1 MGLPGRELAY
11 NPEYSVLERAYIRVF
26 GAPVNGLR
34 IRLAHVMPATRGNY
48 RRILDAGCGRGT
60 FSMELAKAHP
70 EAEIV
75 GVDLDEEIL
84 SKASHVAAKAGLDN
98 LRFQIADVTAL
109 PFDSEFDLV
118 VSVDN
123 LEHVEDDVA
132 AMRCLRKALRPDGRL
147 VVHVP
152 GYYRRWPVFRKS
164 VNFDVPGHMRP
175 GYLIEELEEKLARAG
190 FAVDNARPTYGFL
203 ENLSN
208 NISYAI
214 SGAEQKNKALYALVF
229 PFLLVMSNLGAFAR
243 PKWGAGVLATASVD
257 TP

>member
-1 MGLPGRELAY
+1 MGFPGRELAHH
-11 NPEYSVLERAYIRVF
+11 PDYSALERLYIRAL

-34 IRLAHVMPATRGNY
+34 IRLAHVMPATRGKY
-48 RRILDAGCGRGT
+48 HRILDAGCGRGT

-84 SKASHVAAKAGLDN
+84 CKASFIAAKAGLDN
-98 LRFQIADVTAL
+98 LRFQVADVTAL
-109 PFDSEFDLV
+109 PFDGEFDLV

-123 LEHVEDDVA
+123 LEHVEDDVT
-132 AMRCLRKALRPDGRL
+132 AMRCLRKALRPGGRL

-152 GYYRRWPVFRKS
+152 GYFRRWPVFKKS

-190 FAVDNARPTYGFL
+190 FAVENSRPTYGFL

-208 NISYAI
+208 NISYAV

-229 PFLLVMSNLGAFAR
+229 PFLLVMSKLGASAR
-243 PKWGAGVLATASVD
+243 PKWGAGVLATASVGN
-257 TP
+257 P

>member
-1 MGLPGRELAY
+1 MGLPGRELAHH
-11 NPEYSVLERAYIRVF
+11 PDYSALERLYIRVF

-34 IRLAHVMPATRGNY
+34 IRLAHVMPATRGKY

-60 FSMELAKAHP
+60 FSVELAKAHP

-84 SKASHVAAKAGLDN
+84 SKGEYIAEKAGIGN
-98 LRFQIADVTAL
+98 LRFQAADVTAL
-109 PFDSEFDLV
+109 PFEGEFDLV

-132 AMRCLRKALRPDGRL
+132 AMRCLRRALREDGRL

-152 GYYRRWPVFRKS
+152 GYYRRWPVFKKS

-175 GYLIEELEEKLARAG
+175 GYLIEELEEKLAQAG
-190 FAVDNARPTYGFL
+190 FAVESVRPTYGFL

-229 PFLLVMSNLGAFAR
+229 PFLLIMSNLGALAR
-243 PKWGAGVLATASVD
+243 PKWGAGVLAVASVD
-257 TP
+257 NS